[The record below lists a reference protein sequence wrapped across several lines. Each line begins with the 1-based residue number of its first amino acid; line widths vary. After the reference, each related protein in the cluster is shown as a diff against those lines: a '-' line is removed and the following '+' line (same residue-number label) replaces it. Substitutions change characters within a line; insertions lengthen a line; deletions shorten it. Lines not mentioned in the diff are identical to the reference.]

1 MHQSIFRLRTW
12 KQDCSIC
19 DIPMVLLPGLSAVKI
34 FDCLYIVCI
43 SDQQMGSGKAQEQ
56 DHDVP
61 TIIPWAK
68 GKSSRLVNYL

>member
-1 MHQSIFRLRTW
+1 
-12 KQDCSIC
+12 
-19 DIPMVLLPGLSAVKI
+19 MVLLPGLSAVKI

-56 DHDVP
+56 GHDVP